1 MAQRRI
7 LHLIHQYLPDH
18 VGGTEIYTQT
28 LASNLQ
34 SYNYQSKIFTRQRG
48 SEQRLL
54 RDNWDGVPVFR
65 AIAGRNSAQ
74 AIFLTTFGHPFL
86 QHAFAETLSATAPD
100 LVHIHHLMGLPASIP
115 RLIQES
121 GIPMLATLHDYWFLC
136 PNAQLLTNYSQSVCS
151 GPRLGLNCARCTAAR
166 LEQPALNLGAPIIA
180 GVMSWRARLLRQAIS
195 AVDTFIAPTAFVRD
209 LFIQKGLIP
218 AEQVV
223 HIPHGIATHGVQAR
237 PPQAAGVP
245 LRVAYLGSI
254 SWQKGVHVLLEAV
267 LQLDP
272 SRVTLAIYG
281 DLATFPRYTQ
291 QLTDQAAG
299 RPNISF
305 IGSVM
310 RAQVWEAL
318 ARTDILV
325 VPSIW
330 YETAALVIHEAFAA
344 GVPVVASRLG
354 ALQERVRHGLDGY
367 LFPPGDSEALAT
379 ILAQLAADRKHLAQ
393 LQAKIQPVFTIK
405 QHVEKVLALYQ
416 SLATLT
422 D

>member
-1 MAQRRI
+1 
-7 LHLIHQYLPDH
+7 
-18 VGGTEIYTQT
+18 
-28 LASNLQ
+28 
-34 SYNYQSKIFTRQRG
+34 
-48 SEQRLL
+48 LL

-65 AIAGRNSAQ
+65 AIAGRNSAP

-86 QHAFAETLSATAPD
+86 QHAFAETLNATAPD

-121 GIPMLATLHDYWFLC
+121 GLPVLATLHDYWFLC
-136 PNAQLLTNYSQSVCS
+136 PNAQLLTNYNQSVCS

-180 GVMSWRARLLRQAIS
+180 GVMNWRAHLLRQAIS

-209 LFIQKGLIP
+209 LFVQKGLIP

-223 HIPHGIATHGVQAR
+223 HIPHGIATQGVQAR
-237 PPQAAGVP
+237 SSQTDGAP

-281 DLATFPRYTQ
+281 DLTTFPRYTQ

-305 IGSVM
+305 TGSVR

-330 YETAALVIHEAFAA
+330 YETAALVIQEAFAA

-416 SLATLT
+416 SLAILT